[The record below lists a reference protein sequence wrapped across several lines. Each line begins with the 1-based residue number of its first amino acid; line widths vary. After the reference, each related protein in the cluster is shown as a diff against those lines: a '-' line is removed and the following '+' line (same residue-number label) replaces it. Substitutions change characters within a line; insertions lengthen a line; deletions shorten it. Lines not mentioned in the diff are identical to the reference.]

1 LIEYSLLRYFKRLFK
16 LYLVYY
22 EYFHSDVVKGY
33 CQNMSTKNKILDAAE
48 KLFAIQGFNGTSLR
62 EITSQAEVNLAA
74 VNYHFG
80 SKKELI
86 KSVMSR
92 YMNELSPRLESALV
106 EICEQDE
113 LNLLEV
119 FSAFIDPLLSLN
131 EFKENG
137 TSNFLQLLGRG
148 YTDSQGFL
156 RWFLTTQYPGV
167 INNFVKAVQK
177 AYPELTAEEMFWRLH
192 FTMGTVVFTM
202 SSSDA
207 LIDIAQSDFDKTM
220 DIAGVIKKVIPYVA
234 AGVAAPLL

>member
-1 LIEYSLLRYFKRLFK
+1 
-16 LYLVYY
+16 
-22 EYFHSDVVKGY
+22 
-33 CQNMSTKNKILDAAE
+33 MSTKNKILDAAE
-48 KLFAIQGFNGTSLR
+48 NLFAIQGFNGTSLR

-92 YMNELSPRLESALV
+92 YMNELSPRLESSLV
-106 EICEQDE
+106 SICEQE
-113 LNLLEV
+113 NLTLLEV
-119 FSAFIDPLLSLN
+119 FSAFIEPLLSLN
-131 EFKENG
+131 EFKDNG

-148 YTDSQGFL
+148 YSDSQGFL

-207 LIDIAQSDFDKTM
+207 LIDIAKSDFDKTM

-234 AGVAAPLL
+234 AGVAAPIH

>member
-1 LIEYSLLRYFKRLFK
+1 
-16 LYLVYY
+16 
-22 EYFHSDVVKGY
+22 
-33 CQNMSTKNKILDAAE
+33 MSTKNKILDAAE
-48 KLFAIQGFNGTSLR
+48 SLFADKGFNGTSLR

-86 KSVMSR
+86 KAVMSR
-92 YMNELSPRLESALV
+92 YMNELSPRLELALIAV
-106 EICEQDE
+106 CEQDSPS
-113 LNLLEV
+113 LIEV

-131 EFKENG
+131 EFKNNG

-167 INNFVKAVQK
+167 IDNFVIAVQK
-177 AYPELTAEEMFWRLH
+177 AYPALGAEEMFWRLH

-207 LIDIAQSDFDKTM
+207 LIDIAKSDFERELQISD
-220 DIAGVIKKVIPYVA
+220 VIKNVIPYVA
-234 AGVAAPLL
+234 AGVGAPISVNHSL

>member
-1 LIEYSLLRYFKRLFK
+1 
-16 LYLVYY
+16 
-22 EYFHSDVVKGY
+22 
-33 CQNMSTKNKILDAAE
+33 MSTKNKILDAAE
-48 KLFAIQGFNGTSLR
+48 SLFADKGFNGTSLR

-86 KSVMSR
+86 KAVMSR
-92 YMNELSPRLESALV
+92 YMNELSPRLELALTEV
-106 EICEQDE
+106 CEQDSPS
-113 LNLLEV
+113 LIDV

-131 EFKENG
+131 DFKNNG

-167 INNFVKAVQK
+167 IDNFVIAVQK
-177 AYPELTAEEMFWRLH
+177 AYPELSAEEMFWRLH

-207 LIDIAQSDFDKTM
+207 LIDIAKSDFERELQISD
-220 DIAGVIKKVIPYVA
+220 VIRNVIPYVA
-234 AGVAAPLL
+234 AGVGAPMPEKIND

>member
-1 LIEYSLLRYFKRLFK
+1 
-16 LYLVYY
+16 
-22 EYFHSDVVKGY
+22 
-33 CQNMSTKNKILDAAE
+33 MSTKNKILDAAE
-48 KLFAIQGFNGTSLR
+48 NLFAIQGFNGTSLR
-62 EITSQAEVNLAA
+62 EITSRAEVNLAA

-92 YMNELSPRLESALV
+92 YMNELSPRLESSLV
-106 EICEQDE
+106 NICEQE
-113 LNLLEV
+113 NLTLLEV
-119 FSAFIDPLLSLN
+119 FSAFIEPLLSLN

-148 YTDSQGFL
+148 YSDSQGFLRWFL

-207 LIDIAQSDFDKTM
+207 LIDIAKSDFDKTM

>member
-1 LIEYSLLRYFKRLFK
+1 
-16 LYLVYY
+16 
-22 EYFHSDVVKGY
+22 
-33 CQNMSTKNKILDAAE
+33 MSTKNKILDAAE
-48 KLFAIQGFNGTSLR
+48 SLFADKGFNGTSLR

-86 KSVMSR
+86 KAVMSR
-92 YMNELSPRLESALV
+92 YMNELSPRLEAALTQ
-106 EICEQDE
+106 ICEKE
-113 LNLLEV
+113 SPSLIEV

-131 EFKENG
+131 EFKVNG

-167 INNFVKAVQK
+167 IDNFVIAVQK
-177 AYPELTAEEMFWRLH
+177 AYPELSAEEMFWRLH

-207 LIDIAQSDFDKTM
+207 LIDIAMSDFERELQISD
-220 DIAGVIKKVIPYVA
+220 VIRNVIPYVA
-234 AGVAAPLL
+234 AGVGAPMPIARQR